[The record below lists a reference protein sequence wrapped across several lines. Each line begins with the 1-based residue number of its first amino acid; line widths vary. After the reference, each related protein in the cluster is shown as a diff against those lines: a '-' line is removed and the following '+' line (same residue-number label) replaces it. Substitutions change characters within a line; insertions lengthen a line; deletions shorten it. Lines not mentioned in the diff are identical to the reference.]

1 MIFVLTG
8 VVHQSRARRF
18 TFESG
23 RTAADRARIVVDV
36 DLELARKYGIPL
48 QELPLLCL
56 HLLEGRSLTEGGIGR
71 TPGETLQFAEREM
84 IDYANRRIEANA
96 SAERKR
102 RARRTPKSN
111 LVGQAWR
118 TAGK

>member
-1 MIFVLTG
+1 MVFVLTG
-8 VVHQSRARRF
+8 VVHQSNARRF

-23 RTAADRARIVVDV
+23 RNASDRARIVVDV

-56 HLLEGRSLTEGGIGR
+56 HLLEGRNEAEGR
-71 TPGETLQFAEREM
+71 TRGAGEMLEFAESEM